1 MSDVGSEFG
10 IDWPYWRGGESSGG
24 DRTVDDI
31 ADSLRQALGGDA
43 QVRGSTGYHSV
54 SRKPGL
60 WIIEPDGSL
69 DPDDPSDETGLEVV
83 SPPMPLKQA
92 LESLQTVIDWAN
104 SDGDAYTN
112 SSTGLHMGVSV
123 PFKGGAVDYVKLI
136 MFLGDQYVLERFGRS
151 ANSYARSALG
161 KLQDV
166 QRSRRNQMQEQEVTG
181 WDSSPAKM
189 SGAEKTAAAMDLMKK
204 NLIELA
210 ADMVRDGVG
219 RDKYT
224 SAHIKDGYIEFR
236 SPGGDYLAKGDE
248 EIGALEDTMLR
259 FARAMYIASRP
270 ELERQEYGK
279 KLYKLLS
286 GYRETQYSR
295 PDKGTKIKADVETEG
310 AKDALEL
317 FARYSAGMITP
328 EELKKSWARQVLAKE
343 VPPPRSLAAA
353 KEYEVINTDTG
364 EVIDVIKDYNLA
376 SANETALVKYSGQGF
391 DFTTRE
397 KSETEPELSR
407 RAQVAKKIVDR
418 PTIWRITDTDSGR
431 TLLVAA
437 ENTALA
443 KAEAERQDKHWL
455 ELRRN
460 DPDSFLAEP
469 ASAAEVKQYQQQH
482 KDDKKDSE
490 QVQQRLQGTNG
501 QQRYRVEWTERRGDG
516 YGRDS
521 LTVTARNAHAAMD
534 SIRSALRAQGRV
546 VTDIDADL
554 EGSTQD
560 LQRQRAQQAQQPA
573 GEFTGQWQ
581 IRNANTNEVVHTFGG
596 IGNSQADANRF
607 AAGWMGRNRPDLI
620 GVELEVVPEMR

>member
-1 MSDVGSEFG
+1 
-10 IDWPYWRGGESSGG
+10 
-24 DRTVDDI
+24 
-31 ADSLRQALGGDA
+31 
-43 QVRGSTGYHSV
+43 
-54 SRKPGL
+54 
-60 WIIEPDGSL
+60 
-69 DPDDPSDETGLEVV
+69 
-83 SPPMPLKQA
+83 
-92 LESLQTVIDWAN
+92 
-104 SDGDAYTN
+104 
-112 SSTGLHMGVSV
+112 
-123 PFKGGAVDYVKLI
+123 
-136 MFLGDQYVLERFGRS
+136 
-151 ANSYARSALG
+151 
-161 KLQDV
+161 
-166 QRSRRNQMQEQEVTG
+166 
-181 WDSSPAKM
+181 
-189 SGAEKTAAAMDLMKK
+189 
-204 NLIELA
+204 
-210 ADMVRDGVG
+210 
-219 RDKYT
+219 
-224 SAHIKDGYIEFR
+224 
-236 SPGGDYLAKGDE
+236 
-248 EIGALEDTMLR
+248 
-259 FARAMYIASRP
+259 MYIASRP

-295 PDKGTKIKADVETEG
+295 SDKGTKIKADVETEG

-343 VPPPRSLAAA
+343 APPRSRADA
-353 KEYEVINTDTG
+353 KEYEVVNTDTG
-364 EVIDVIKDYNLA
+364 EVIDTIKDWSLE
-376 SANETALVKYSGQGF
+376 SANETALVRHSGKGYPF
-391 DFTTRE
+391 FTRE

-490 QVQQRLQGTNG
+490 QLQQRLQGTNG
-501 QQRYRVEWTERRGDG
+501 QQRYRVQWTERRSDG

-521 LTVTARNAHAAMD
+521 LSVDAPNADAAMD
-534 SIRSALRAQGRV
+534 SVRSALTAQGRV
-546 VTDIDADL
+546 VISIEA
-554 EGSTQD
+554 QPV
-560 LQRQRAQQAQQPA
+560 QAQPNVNQQADRLIAQYAAQRSQ

-607 AAGWMGRNRPDLI
+607 AAGWMGRNRPDLV